1 MWNNKHNGWPIP
13 IGQQWQLLSLCFL
26 AYSSLC
32 FQSCPYFHPLASNLL
47 RRCSFHLPFQNE
59 SLFLRLQVCF
69 RPLALSSEPLA
80 VFSLQHLI
88 LLLLW
93 GLPCSWLF
101 TCTQLPWP
109 WTHPRGKGC
118 RWVGVREAISSR
130 FWAWRVFDNSS
141 REFWCASFQPHWR
154 KEREKRKWS
163 FSGMSKS
170 LQPDG
175 L

>member
-1 MWNNKHNGWPIP
+1 MTVTFTLLFSI
-13 IGQQWQLLSLCFL
+13 LLSSSKAVLIFTHLLPIFSEDAVFIFL
-26 AYSSLC
+26 FKMNPSILHNRLRVC
-32 FQSCPYFHPLASNLL
+32 FHPLALG
-47 RRCSFHLPFQNE
+47 
-59 SLFLRLQVCF
+59 
-69 RPLALSSEPLA
+69 SEPLA
-80 VFSLQHLI
+80 VCSLQHLI

-109 WTHPRGKGC
+109 WTHPQGKGC
-118 RWVGVREAISSR
+118 RRAGGREAISSR

-154 KEREKRKWS
+154 KERKRRKWS
-163 FSGMSKS
+163 CSGMSES